1 MEEKQTDDITKFLL
15 LLTVFNRPLSYT
27 GSLKPSNVLSFF
39 PIFLQWIIFK
49 PSYNVWYYSK
59 HLENFNAFSKI
70 FPP

>member
-1 MEEKQTDDITKFLL
+1 MEEKRTDDITKFLS

-27 GSLKPSNVLSFF
+27 GTLKSSNVFFF

-59 HLENFNAFSKI
+59 NLENFSALSKI
-70 FPP
+70 FTP